1 MSLREEVF
9 AWFDAHPEE
18 LKKEG
23 YGSNA
28 ALRDAFPNEDR
39 KTLSKYKIQYTREM
53 KEEKLSEK
61 PVEKVKKEIKEE
73 ISQDDLKIGDQEF
86 DEMINKMKE
95 SPAAEFIKKHHFFF
109 VAGFIFIVIFL
120 IFNPFK
126 KD

>member
-1 MSLREEVF
+1 MSLREDVF
-9 AWFDAHPEE
+9 AWFKAHPEE

-28 ALRDAFPNEDR
+28 ELRDAFPNEDR
-39 KTLSKYKIQYTREM
+39 KTLSKYKIQYTKDM
-53 KEEKLSEK
+53 KEENLSEK

-73 ISQDDLKIGDQEF
+73 ISQEDLKIGDREF
-86 DEMINKMKE
+86 DEIINKMKE
-95 SPAAEFIKKHHFFF
+95 CPAAGFIKKNHFFIL
-109 VAGFIFIVIFL
+109 AGLVFIIIFF

>member
-28 ALRDAFPNEDR
+28 ALRDAFADEDR
-39 KTLSKYKIQYTREM
+39 KTLSKYKIQYTKGM
-53 KEEKLSEK
+53 KAENLSEK
-61 PVEKVKKEIKEE
+61 PVEKVKKEIEEE

-95 SPAAEFIKKHHFFF
+95 SPATEFIKKHHFFF

-126 KD
+126 KG